1 MAWSW
6 VLPVG
11 VTNRFV
17 LVRHGE
23 PETTTRGRV
32 YGRLDVSLS
41 QRGEEQMKETAK
53 RLESAPLAAVYSSP
67 RTRAIES
74 ARPVAGHQEL
84 EVHLDERLRE
94 IDFGSFEG
102 LSYDE
107 VSARYPDL
115 YSGWMNRPTEVEFPG
130 GETFAEMKSRVLG
143 AVAELRRRHPKECV
157 AIVAH
162 GGVNRIVLAAALG
175 LPDEAIFRLGQDYAG
190 LSVIDYFES
199 ECVVRLLNGVVPC

>member
-6 VLPVG
+6 ALPAG
-11 VTNRFV
+11 IENRLL

-23 PETTTRGRV
+23 PEAATRGRV

-53 RLESAPLAAVYSSP
+53 WLEAAPLAAVYSSP
-67 RTRAIES
+67 QTRALES
-74 ARPVAGHQEL
+74 ARLIAGRHSL
-84 EVHLDERLRE
+84 EVRLDERLCE
-94 IDFGSFEG
+94 MDFGLFEG

-107 VSARYPDL
+107 VSARHPEIYRA
-115 YSGWMNRPTEVEFPG
+115 WMNEPTEVEFPG
-130 GETFAEMKSRVLG
+130 GESFAQMKSRVLG
-143 AVAELRRRHPKECV
+143 AVVQLRRRHRTESV

-190 LSVIDYFES
+190 LNVIDYYET
-199 ECVVRLLNGVVPC
+199 ECVVQLLNGVVPC

>member
-6 VLPVG
+6 ELPVG
-11 VTNRFV
+11 VTNRLI

-32 YGRLDVSLS
+32 YGRLDVKLS

-67 RTRAIES
+67 RIRAIES
-74 ARPVAGHQEL
+74 ARPIAGHHRL
-84 EVHLDERLRE
+84 KVSLDGRLCE

-107 VSARYPDL
+107 VSVRYPEL
-115 YSGWMNRPTEVEFPG
+115 YRAWMKRPTEVEFPG
-130 GETFAEMKSRVLG
+130 GETFAQMKTRVLD
-143 AVAELRRRHPKECV
+143 AVAELRRRHRNDTV

-175 LPDEAIFRLGQDYAG
+175 LPDEAIFRLGQSYAG
-190 LSVIDYFES
+190 LSVIDYYET
-199 ECVVRLLNGVVPC
+199 ECVVELLNGIIPC